1 MPKHTYKATMDAGGN
16 TQGCVGHVHVAY
28 IHLHLHV
35 HIHTYIR
42 AMDAGGN
49 TQRHVH
55 GTCACCIHTH
65 VCIRLC
71 ILKRTYTHKIHAYAR
86 NTHTHAPFA
95 LAPTQKGTSM
105 GLSSQVDMTPFDTH
119 TYVHVYLNMYIPAI
133 YIYRRHRRWRQQTKA
148 PPWDWAREWT

>member
-1 MPKHTYKATMDAGGN
+1 MPKHAYKATIDAGGN

-86 NTHTHAPFA
+86 NTHTHAPFT

-119 TYVHVYLNMYIPAI
+119 TYVHVYFNMYIPAI
-133 YIYRRHRRWRQQTKA
+133 CIYRRHRRWRQQTKA